1 MNAAAGIGNRMAL
14 YEGQANKLNKGE
26 SRTVLIA
33 AGGTSGH
40 IFPALAIAKELRAIC
55 PPCRIVFSG
64 VIDGL
69 EHKMALQENFEFS
82 PVTAQNLP
90 SRNDRRYW
98 TWLTRNIRG
107 MRLSYKAMKT
117 LKPDIVLGT
126 GGYVSAPVLAIA
138 KMLRIPYVL
147 HEQNSIPGRANRFF
161 SKSAEKVFISYDVSR
176 PYFAEKAN
184 LVLTGIPIR
193 PEFYLFE
200 KSEAREILDIAP
212 DAFVVLVMGGSL
224 GAKTIN
230 DAVGG
235 LKDDSRWSQ
244 LVEQYP
250 QLLLVASTGTQN
262 DESVAE
268 RLNVLPHV
276 SAASFFHDAP
286 ARIAACDF
294 YVGRAGAMTCAEIT
308 SLGKP
313 SMLIPYPYAADDH
326 QTENANVMHR
336 AGAAYVCDDRSFDS
350 NTLLEVISSAI
361 QEKDLLDEMGARA
374 LSLATPD
381 ASRVI
386 AEQIVDLL
394 YQHESPKR

>member
-1 MNAAAGIGNRMAL
+1 MAL
-14 YEGQANKLNKGE
+14 RESLTRKWNNGE

-40 IFPALAIAKELRAIC
+40 IFPALAIAKELRTLC
-55 PPCRIVFSG
+55 PPCRVVFSG
-64 VIDGL
+64 VVDGL
-69 EHKMALQENFEFS
+69 EHKMALQEDFEFS

-90 SRNDRRYW
+90 SRNYRRYW
-98 TWLTRNIRG
+98 SWLKQNGRG
-107 MRLSYKAMKT
+107 MRLSCKAMKT
-117 LKPDIVLGT
+117 LKPDIVIGT
-126 GGYVSAPVLAIA
+126 GGYVSAPVLAVA

-161 SKSAEKVFISYDVSR
+161 SKGAKKVFISFDVSR
-176 PYFAEKAN
+176 PYFSRKAN
-184 LVLTGIPIR
+184 LILTGNPVR
-193 PEFYLFE
+193 PEFYHLD
-200 KSEAREILDIAP
+200 KSEARESLGIAP

-235 LKDDSRWSQ
+235 LDRDGRWSE

-250 QLLLVASTGTQN
+250 QLLLIASTGTQN
-262 DESVAE
+262 HESVAE

-286 ARIAACDF
+286 TRIAACDF

-308 SLGKP
+308 ALGKA
-313 SMLIPYPYAADDH
+313 SMLIPFPYAADDH
-326 QTENANVMHR
+326 QMENANVMKR
-336 AGAAYVCDDRSFDS
+336 AGAAYVCDDRSFNS
-350 NTLLEVISSAI
+350 NTLLEVVRSAI
-361 QEKDLLDEMGARA
+361 KEKNLLDKMGANAR
-374 LSLATPD
+374 SLAMPD